1 MDRQKMKRTIG
12 RLGILGGLA
21 AFLAF
26 GLLNGALVGGTVG
39 LDTWSYMSGG
49 AAGSDIGPRVMTA
62 VGMITGVMITGAM
75 FGTFGLAAGRVA
87 GSFILAADGTAVK
100 TDTAKTAHTR

>member
-1 MDRQKMKRTIG
+1 MDRQKMKRAIG

-39 LDTWSYMSGG
+39 LDTWSYLSGG
-49 AAGSDIGPRVMTA
+49 MVEGEIWPRVMTA
-62 VGMITGVMITGAM
+62 TGMITGVMITGAM
-75 FGTFGLAAGRVA
+75 FVTFGLAAGRVA
-87 GSFILAADGTAVK
+87 GFLILATEVK
-100 TDTAKTAHTR
+100 ADTAKTAHTR